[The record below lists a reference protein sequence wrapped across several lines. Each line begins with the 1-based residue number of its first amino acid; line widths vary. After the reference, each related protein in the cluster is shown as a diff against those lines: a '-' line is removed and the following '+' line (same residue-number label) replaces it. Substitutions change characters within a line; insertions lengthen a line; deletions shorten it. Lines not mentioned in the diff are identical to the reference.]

1 MIEFKA
7 GDRVVIN
14 TDDPH
19 HTESSINF
27 RRGDEGVVSA
37 HPILG
42 AVDTD
47 GDIRVTFDG
56 NRWAWV
62 SPECLS
68 KVGEPES
75 TNNPIEPDAVNPDH
89 YKFPGGAEVIDISE
103 HLSSN
108 GGQAV
113 QYIAR
118 ATRQDGKIKGNP
130 LEDLRKSIWFIN
142 REIARLEAL
151 SA

>member
-14 TDDPH
+14 TDNPH
-19 HTESSINF
+19 HSESSINF

-42 AVDTD
+42 ALDTD
-47 GDIRVTFDG
+47 GDIRVAFDG

-68 KVGEPES
+68 KVGEPE
-75 TNNPIEPDAVNPDH
+75 PDAVNHPSH
-89 YKFPGGAEVIDISE
+89 YTSFPGVEVIDLVQ
-103 HLSSN
+103 HLN
-108 GGQAV
+108 FCKGNAV
-113 QYIAR
+113 KYLAR
-118 ATRQDGKIKGNP
+118 AGLKDPTKEI
-130 LEDLRKSIWFIN
+130 EDLRKAIWYVE